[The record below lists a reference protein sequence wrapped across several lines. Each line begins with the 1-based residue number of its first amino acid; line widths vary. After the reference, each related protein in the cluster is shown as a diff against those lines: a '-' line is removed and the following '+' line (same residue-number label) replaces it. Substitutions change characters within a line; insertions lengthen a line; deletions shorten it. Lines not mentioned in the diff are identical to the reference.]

1 LIGVYSNCPTITRR
15 AKPMLQHESA
25 RISTWTISSA
35 VLTLWKKQLS
45 CVLECSA
52 SSRPQGSNFES
63 GRRIRPKDDR
73 PIVAVDDIQ
82 GSVSTLGLLWHPE
95 LDTFRFKVPER
106 FSDNPISK
114 RIVVSEMS
122 KLFDPLDFMG
132 PVVITAK
139 VFVQQLWKLKL
150 SWDEELPNSLC
161 TVWEDYRLGLAALGT
176 FSISRLV
183 KAPGAGDNVQLH
195 GFCDASRNAYGAC
208 IYLRS
213 VGRSGVVTTRLLTAK
228 SRVTPIQTLSIPR
241 LELCSAVLLSQ
252 LYQTVMLSLNI
263 NANVYFWSDSSITLH
278 WLYNPP
284 SNYNTFVANRVAD
297 VQRLTEG
304 GTWNHV
310 AGLEHPA
317 DLISRGFDPCE
328 LVNNALWWKG
338 PPWLTSDPVEWP
350 SMFPVQDACEFPP
363 EVLEVKLRTLAAVT
377 RSTEAPDRTLFT
389 RYLSLTRLTRIAA
402 YCRRFV
408 RYCRA
413 KLAGFHLQAI
423 PYLTLAELLQA
434 QEGLVKVVQNEC
446 FSQEIA
452 MLQARCEAD
461 LKKSPLRI
469 LNPFIHDD
477 VLLVGGRLNHSS
489 YSFTRKHPMLLPAA
503 HPFTSLL
510 VDSVHKQLLHAGPR
524 AMIAHIREQYW
535 PLNLRNL
542 AARRHVKSC
551 LRCYRTRP
559 QAEHQLMG
567 QLPKVRITPTRA
579 FLNTS
584 VDFCGPVWLKVPV
597 RRTKPAPPIRAYV
610 AVFVCMATKA
620 VAETGADR
628 ELRDL
633 CKQLNEQQLRLK
645 IASIQ
650 FDIRRPLG
658 GRSQGFQAS
667 LSIESCLNSRPLTAL
682 SEDPSDTEAL
692 TPGHFL
698 VGSALQSIPEPDLA
712 QVPNN
717 RLSLWQEVQRRTQ
730 TFWKLWSTDYLHQL
744 QQRTKHYYR
753 QPNVL
758 VGKLVLLKDDN
769 LPPLRWSMGRIENV
783 HPGADGLVRVL
794 TVRLASGAVFDRPI
808 VKICLLPIDDDA
820 KNSAGSSAAKVKLPP
835 LVVKQVPFNTL
846 ISDLSSLDVAAEFKL
861 GRIGTKVMLRTKA
874 EYEVAVK
881 YLKDS
886 KATFFTH
893 DIPSEKPFKVVIRGL
908 PNFDPKMIEAEIKMR
923 SSSRKE

>member
-1 LIGVYSNCPTITRR
+1 
-15 AKPMLQHESA
+15 
-25 RISTWTISSA
+25 
-35 VLTLWKKQLS
+35 
-45 CVLECSA
+45 
-52 SSRPQGSNFES
+52 
-63 GRRIRPKDDR
+63 
-73 PIVAVDDIQ
+73 
-82 GSVSTLGLLWHPE
+82 
-95 LDTFRFKVPER
+95 
-106 FSDNPISK
+106 
-114 RIVVSEMS
+114 
-122 KLFDPLDFMG
+122 
-132 PVVITAK
+132 
-139 VFVQQLWKLKL
+139 
-150 SWDEELPNSLC
+150 
-161 TVWEDYRLGLAALGT
+161 
-176 FSISRLV
+176 
-183 KAPGAGDNVQLH
+183 
-195 GFCDASRNAYGAC
+195 
-208 IYLRS
+208 
-213 VGRSGVVTTRLLTAK
+213 
-228 SRVTPIQTLSIPR
+228 
-241 LELCSAVLLSQ
+241 
-252 LYQTVMLSLNI
+252 MLSLNI
-263 NANVYFWSDSSITLH
+263 NANAYFWSDSSITLH

-284 SNYNTFVANRVAD
+284 SNYNTFVANRVAE

-310 AGLEHPA
+310 AGLENPA
-317 DLISRGFDPCE
+317 DLISRGVDPCE

-338 PPWLTSDPVEWP
+338 PPWLTSDPAEWP

-389 RYLSLTRLTRIAA
+389 RYSSLTRLTRIAA

-413 KLAGFHLQAI
+413 NLAGFHLQAI
-423 PYLTLAELLQA
+423 PYLTSAELLQA

-461 LKKSPLRI
+461 LKKSPLRT

-542 AARRHVKSC
+542 ARRHVKSC

-567 QLPKVRITPTRA
+567 QLPKVRITPARA
-579 FLNTS
+579 FLNTG

-620 VAETGADR
+620 VHLELVGDLSSEAFIATLKRFVARRGKPIALFCDNATNFKGADR

-633 CKQLNEQQLRLK
+633 CKQLNDQQLRLK
-645 IASIQ
+645 IASFCAESSIQ
-650 FDIRRPLG
+650 FNFIPANAPTFGGLWEAAVKAFKHHFRRVVGLE
-658 GRSQGFQAS
+658 S
-667 LSIESCLNSRPLTAL
+667 LSSDVMCTILCQIESCLNSRPLTAL

-698 VGSALQSIPEPDLA
+698 VGSALQSIPKPDFA

-730 TFWKLWSTDYLHQL
+730 TFWKLWSADYLHQL
-744 QQRTKHYYR
+744 QQRSKHYYR

-769 LPPLRWSMGRIENV
+769 LPPLRWSMGRIETV
-783 HPGADGLVRVL
+783 HPGADGLVRVV

-820 KNSAGSSAAKVKLPP
+820 RSTSTSGEVPGDPDDNAAP
-835 LVVKQVPFNTL
+835 
-846 ISDLSSLDVAAEFKL
+846 AANP
-861 GRIGTKVMLRTKA
+861 
-874 EYEVAVK
+874 
-881 YLKDS
+881 D
-886 KATFFTH
+886 
-893 DIPSEKPFKVVIRGL
+893 D
-908 PNFDPKMIEAEIKMR
+908 
-923 SSSRKE
+923 